1 MTDSIAFT
9 GIRAFDGNRA
19 LTGVT
24 VIIRD
29 GIVTE
34 ITGAGRSPSIPPGTE
49 TIPGEGLTLLP
60 GLIDSHVHVFS
71 TEALQQNLVFGV
83 TTVLDMFTNP
93 QWAAQIKKE
102 QARKEQTPKEQAPI
116 TGRADLFSAGI
127 LATAPGGHG
136 TQFGLK
142 IPTLAKPGEATA
154 WVDARIAEGSDYI
167 KIILDDGSEMGM
179 CFPTLDKLTLRA
191 LVHAAHA
198 RDMMVVTHV
207 QSLAAARL
215 AIEAGTNGLAH
226 VFTDAEPGDE
236 FVTQMASS
244 GGFIIPTLAVWQSI
258 GGEPADRSISG
269 DEALRPFLSPNDLHN
284 LEAPLSGFPNLSLNN
299 ALESV
304 RRLHSAGVPVVAGT
318 DAMNPGTAYGASLH
332 REMELLTQA
341 GLTPVQALAAATS
354 VPARTFGL
362 EGRGAIAPGAKADLV
377 LVSGDPTSD
386 IRATRQI
393 VGIWKDGVK
402 VDRTAW
408 REALAARSREAKRP

>member
-9 GIRAFDGNRA
+9 GIRAFDGNRT
-19 LTGVT
+19 LTEVT

-34 ITGAGRSPSIPPGTE
+34 ITGAGRSPSMPPGTE

-93 QWAAQIKKE
+93 QWAAQI
-102 QARKEQTPKEQAPI
+102 RKEQIPI
-116 TGRADLFSAGI
+116 TSRADLFSAGI

-136 TQFGLK
+136 TQFDLK

-167 KIILDDGSEMGM
+167 KIILDDGKEMGM
-179 CFPTLDKLTLRA
+179 CFPTLDEPTLRA

-207 QSLAAARL
+207 QALAAARL

-236 FVTQMASS
+236 FVTKMASS

-284 LEAPLSGFPNLSLNN
+284 LGAPLSGFPNLSFNN

-304 RRLHSAGVPVVAGT
+304 RKLHSTGVPVLAGT

-332 REMELLTQA
+332 RELELLTQA

-354 VPARTFGL
+354 VPARVFGL
-362 EGRGAIAPGAKADLV
+362 EGRGVIAPGAKADLV

-402 VDRTAW
+402 VDRAAW
-408 REALAARSREAKRP
+408 REALATRSREARRP